1 MEFRKLDNKYM
12 DECIS
17 IAFNQYYKEQRSVA
31 ALYDKDYRKEI
42 YKSIHAIF
50 ECGNGVM
57 VFEEDKLVGYLAF
70 SRIWEETVG
79 SELINAIACP
89 LCGYGI
95 SEGYDRAKVASLMF
109 QHASEILC
117 EKAVALYN
125 IKVYAHDTE
134 VITSYVLNNF
144 GILCTDAI
152 RSTDST
158 VCSIGSEDSLIDIEP
173 LTSIDSLVTTGSPIS
188 TNSARKYVYKELSKE
203 EVNKN
208 EEELLKLWHELVKH
222 LRTSPTYYPGEEFTD
237 DVYLEYIHD
246 ENTRLFVAKD
256 DENIIGMMDVSRDGN
271 SFINKECDTM
281 NVGDLFFKPNYRGL
295 QAAEGLLSYVNDT
308 LRKEG
313 VKRIWVEHGTTN
325 PTAQR
330 FWGKYFGRFTYT
342 LTRKIDGR
350 IFNQI

>member
-1 MEFRKLDNKYM
+1 MEFRKLDNKYI
-12 DECIS
+12 DECVS
-17 IAFNQYYKEQRSVA
+17 IAFNQYCKEQRLVA

-57 VFEEDKLVGYLAF
+57 AFEEDKLVGYLAF
-70 SRIWEETVG
+70 GGIWNKTVDL
-79 SELINAIACP
+79 ELINAISCP

-109 QHASEILC
+109 QHASEMLC

-152 RSTDST
+152 RSTDS
-158 VCSIGSEDSLIDIEP
+158 
-173 LTSIDSLVTTGSPIS
+173 PIS
-188 TNSARKYVYKELSKE
+188 TNSARKYSYKELSKE

-237 DVYLEYIHD
+237 DVYFEYIHH

-330 FWGKYFGRFTYT
+330 FWSKYFGRFTYT
-342 LTRKIDGR
+342 LTRKIDRR
-350 IFNQI
+350 IFNK

>member
-1 MEFRKLDNKYM
+1 MEFRKLDNKYIE
-12 DECIS
+12 DCVN
-17 IAFNQYYKEQRSVA
+17 IAFNQYCKEQKLVA
-31 ALYDKDYRKEI
+31 ALYDKDYKKEI
-42 YKSIHAIF
+42 YKLVQATS

-57 VFEEDKLVGYLAF
+57 AFEEDKLVGYLAF
-70 SRIWEETVG
+70 SGIWEETVG
-79 SELINAIACP
+79 SDIINAIACP

-95 SEGYDRAKVASLMF
+95 SEGYDRAKVVSLMF
-109 QHASEILC
+109 QYASEILC

-134 VITSYVLNNF
+134 VIASYVLNNF

-158 VCSIGSEDSLIDIEP
+158 VCSIGSTDSVMDIESLTSTDSLA
-173 LTSIDSLVTTGSPIS
+173 TTGSPIS
-188 TNSARKYVYKELSKE
+188 TNSAGKYVYKELSKE
-203 EVNKN
+203 EINKN
-208 EEELLKLWHELVKH
+208 EEELLKLWRALVKH
-222 LRTSPTYYPGEEFTD
+222 LRTSPTYYPGEEFTND
-237 DVYLEYIHD
+237 AYLEYIHD

-256 DENIIGMMDVSRDGN
+256 DENTIGMMDVSRDGN
-271 SFINKECDTM
+271 SFINRECDTM
-281 NVGDLFFKPNYRGL
+281 NVGDLFFKPNYRGH

-330 FWGKYFGRFTYT
+330 FWGKYFCRFTYT
-342 LTRKIDGR
+342 LTREIDGR
-350 IFNQI
+350 IFNK

>member
-1 MEFRKLDNKYM
+1 MEFRKLDNNYM

-17 IAFNQYYKEQRSVA
+17 IAFNQYCKEQRLVS

-57 VFEEDKLVGYLAF
+57 AFEEDKLVGYLAF
-70 SRIWEETVG
+70 GGIWEETVS

-95 SEGYDRAKVASLMF
+95 SEGYDRAKVVSLMF

-117 EKAVALYN
+117 EKAVQLYY

-158 VCSIGSEDSLIDIEP
+158 LGSIGS
-173 LTSIDSLVTTGSPIS
+173 
-188 TNSARKYVYKELSKE
+188 KYIYKELSKE
-203 EVNKN
+203 EINKN
-208 EEELLKLWHELVKH
+208 EEELLKLWNALVKH

-256 DENIIGMMDVSRDGN
+256 EENIIGMMDVSREGN

-281 NVGDLFFKPNYRGL
+281 NVGDLFFRPNYRGQ
-295 QAAEGLLSYVNDT
+295 QAAEGLLSYVNDI

-313 VKRIWVEHGTTN
+313 VKRMWVEHGTTN
-325 PTAQR
+325 PTAQH
-330 FWGKYFGRFTYT
+330 FWGKHFGRFTYT

-350 IFNQI
+350 IFNK